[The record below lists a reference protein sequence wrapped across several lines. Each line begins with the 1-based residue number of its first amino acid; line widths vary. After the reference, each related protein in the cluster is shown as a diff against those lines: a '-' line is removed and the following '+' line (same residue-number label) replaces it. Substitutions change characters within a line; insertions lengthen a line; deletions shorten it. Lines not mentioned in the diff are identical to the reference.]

1 MLIRALREEEHDLYN
16 SVVTHPLQSWEWGE
30 FRKKTGV
37 SVERIGFFENGKLK
51 RAAQITFHPI
61 PLINM
66 AAGYFPKGEL
76 PTEDQLAAVKQLGTQ
91 HNALFIKLE
100 PNIARIVPENGTPA
114 QTVEFTALEKVLSQF
129 DCTEGRSLF
138 TKYTFQLDL
147 TKPESELLANCHPK
161 TRYNINVAIKKGVKI
176 FENTSLEG
184 MEQYLDVLAET
195 TRRQGFYAHSP
206 TYFRQMWET
215 LGKSGMMRIFHAV
228 YEDTILVSWIVFVF
242 NGVLYY
248 PYGAS
253 RSAHR
258 DVMASNLMMWEVIRF
273 GKAQNCTLFDMWGAL
288 GPKPDPTNPWF
299 GFHRFKKGYGAQ
311 LVEFYGTQD
320 MVLNFPQYK
329 LFRVADD
336 VRWALLR
343 TKTAIT
349 TRIDQV
355 ITVLRNSGAPTTPTG
370 KTSQTER

>member
-16 SVVTHPLQSWEWGE
+16 GVAVHPLQSWEWGE

-37 SVERIGFFENGKLK
+37 TVERIGFFEDGKLK
-51 RAAQITFHPI
+51 QAAQVSFHPI

-66 AAGYFPKGEL
+66 TAGYFPKGAM
-76 PTEDQLAAVKQLGTQ
+76 PTEDQLAAIKQLGLQ

-100 PNIARIVPENGTPA
+100 PNVSRVVSESGNDKTDNSDF
-114 QTVEFTALEKVLSQF
+114 QALENLLAQQN
-129 DCTEGRSLF
+129 CTEGRPLF

-147 TKPESELLANCHPK
+147 TKSESELLANFHPK
-161 TRYNINVAIKKGVKI
+161 TRYNINIAIKKGVKI
-176 FENTSLEG
+176 YENTSLQG
-184 MEQYLDVLAET
+184 MEQYLDVLEET

-206 TYFRQMWET
+206 TYFRQMWES

-273 GKAQNCTLFDMWGAL
+273 GQSQGCKLFDMWGSL
-288 GPKPDPTNPWF
+288 GPKPDTKNPWF
-299 GFHRFKKGYGAQ
+299 GFHRFKKGYGPQ

-329 LFRVADD
+329 LFRIADD
-336 VRWALLR
+336 IRWSLLR
-343 TKTAIT
+343 FKTGLTTKLDQYISLVRSRATTTAT
-349 TRIDQV
+349 DQA
-355 ITVLRNSGAPTTPTG
+355 G
-370 KTSQTER
+370 QTER